1 MINSEVE
8 EAIYPEQPKINLK
21 DAATKNFP
29 LRWYAIYTRARH
41 EIAVTEQI
49 MRLGYQPFLAKRKIL
64 SRRKDRHKIIE
75 TPLFPGYVFAK
86 FTLADLNTLL
96 NLPGTVKILGDKG
109 KPIPIPDEEIE
120 SVKILVEAEADIEP
134 HPYLREGDKV
144 RIVSGPLKGAVGWL
158 LRVKPRHSLLV
169 VSVNILNRSVAV
181 ELYDDVVEKY

>member
-8 EAIYPEQPKINLK
+8 ESIYPDPAKLKLIETESQNL
-21 DAATKNFP
+21 P

-41 EIAVTEQI
+41 EVAVTKQI
-49 MRLGYQPFLAKRKIL
+49 MRLGYQPFLAKQKIL

-86 FTLADLNTLL
+86 FTLNDLNKLL
-96 NLPGTVKILGDKG
+96 NLPGTVKILGEKG

-120 SVKILVEAEADIEP
+120 SVKILVESEVDIEP

-144 RIVSGPLKGAVGWL
+144 RIVSGPLKGAIGWL
-158 LRVKPRHSLLV
+158 LRVEPRHSLLV

-181 ELYDDVVEKY
+181 ELGDDVVEKY